1 MEKARHRFPDAVFA
15 TSLIEPGMRTIAYR
29 RWLGPIALFEPCN
42 EESVDA
48 TIISYRLGQI
58 TVAQSTSGAAHYLR
72 DEQTIAKGQFNECML
87 LRLLTKGRVRGRF
100 GAEEVEIRPGDIY
113 LSDMSQQAELWV
125 EEDCAHIN
133 VMFPRAPWEDLPM
146 HGRVLRAEWLPCR
159 MLREHLVNFVEV
171 LRYCNADNLQDMV
184 KVTMELLH
192 FCLRNGDGRGGSHDA
207 FDEARER
214 IVQYIDKHLSESDLG
229 AARLQQA
236 FGVSRAQLYRQF
248 AELGGIQH
256 YIRNKRLQAVLR
268 DLCNEPQRSIT
279 EIIERYGFSN
289 ERQFQRAF
297 RARFG
302 MTASQVRADWK
313 TRAIAEEYDEVLGE

>member
-1 MEKARHRFPDAVFA
+1 MEKAKQRFPDAVFA
-15 TSLIEPGMRTIAYR
+15 TSLIEPRMRSVAYR
-29 RWLGPIALFEPCN
+29 RWLGPIAQFEPSN
-42 EESVDA
+42 EEPVDA
-48 TIISYRLGQI
+48 TIISYRLGPI

-72 DEQTIAKGQFNECML
+72 DEQIIAKGQFNECVL
-87 LRLLTKGRVRGRF
+87 LRLLTKGQVRARF
-100 GAEEVEIRPGDIY
+100 GADEVEIRQGDIY
-113 LSDMSQQAELWV
+113 LTDMAQEAELWV

-133 VMFPRAPWEDLPM
+133 VMFPRAQFEDVPV

-159 MLREHLVNFVEV
+159 MLREHLINFLEV
-171 LRYCNADNLQDMV
+171 LRYCNADNLQEMV
-184 KVTMELLH
+184 KITMELLH
-192 FCLRNGDGRGGSHDA
+192 FCLSTHGAQGEERGS
-207 FDEARER
+207 FDDARER

-229 AARLQQA
+229 AVRLQQA

-268 DLCNEPQRSIT
+268 DLCNEPQQSIT

-313 TRAIAEEYDEVLGE
+313 SRAITEEYDEALGD

>member
-15 TSLIEPGMRTIAYR
+15 TSLIEPRMRTIAYR

-42 EESVDA
+42 EEPVDA
-48 TIISYRLGQI
+48 TIITYRLGPI

-72 DEQTIAKGQFNECML
+72 DEQTIAKGQYNDCML
-87 LRLLTKGRVRGRF
+87 LRLLTKGHVRGRF
-100 GAEEVEIRPGDIY
+100 GDEEVEIRPGDIY
-113 LSDMSQQAELWV
+113 LTDMAQPAELWV
-125 EEDCAHIN
+125 EQDCAHIN
-133 VMFPRAPWEDLPM
+133 VMFARTQFEDVAV

-159 MLREHLVNFVEV
+159 MLREHLVNFIEV
-171 LRYCNADNLQDMV
+171 LRYCNADNLQEMV
-184 KVTMELLH
+184 KVTLELLH
-192 FCLRNGDGRGGSHDA
+192 FCLRTDGNRSGERDG

-214 IVQYIDKHLSESDLG
+214 IVQYIDQHLSESNLG
-229 AARLQQA
+229 AVRLQQA

-313 TRAIAEEYDEVLGE
+313 SRALAEEYDEALGD